1 MRVVKSVDSMDE
13 WFCLSFSAS
22 FMRPLAPLSE
32 KPEAKLSVL
41 DVVEGRRLCLWPVMR
56 RLLFL
61 LSESSSIW
69 MAGVIVSAFT
79 CRSFRQ
85 DL

>member
-1 MRVVKSVDSMDE
+1 MAKSVDLMDE
-13 WFCLSFSAS
+13 RFCLSSSAS
-22 FMRPLAPLSE
+22 FMRPLTPSSE
-32 KPEAKLSVL
+32 KPEAKLSVS

-61 LSESSSIW
+61 LSESSSLW

-79 CRSFRQ
+79 CRSFGQ